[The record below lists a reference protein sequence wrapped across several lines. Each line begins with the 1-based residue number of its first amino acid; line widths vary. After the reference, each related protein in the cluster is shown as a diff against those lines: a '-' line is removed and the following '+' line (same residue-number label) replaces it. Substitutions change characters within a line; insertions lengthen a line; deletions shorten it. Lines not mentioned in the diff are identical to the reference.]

1 MKALLLEEIGK
12 LNNKDMPVHTTS
24 EDEVLV
30 NIKACGICG
39 SDIPRAY
46 QTSAHKMPLII
57 GHEFAGVIEEADANG
72 NFTEKKVGVFPL
84 IPCGECVPCKMKK
97 FEMCRNYSYLGSRRD
112 GGFAEYVAVPRENLI
127 ELSDSVDMRA
137 AAMLEPMAVAVHACR
152 QLGILSG
159 NEKTTI
165 EGISD
170 KKETSDKEENNNQN
184 QTKSIVICGMGTIGL
199 LILMFLIEVGYE
211 NITVIGNRKL
221 QRQKAIELG
230 LPAERF
236 IMLGEQDSDELID
249 SIQADY
255 YFECV
260 GKQETYE
267 QAVNHTAPAGK
278 ICLVGNPYG
287 DMELPRDIYWKILRN
302 QLTITGT
309 WNSSFT
315 SEADDDWHYVVDRLE
330 SGRIHPECLIS
341 HSYGMDDIIKGF
353 ELMRDKSED
362 YIKVMMVVD

>member
-1 MKALLLEEIGK
+1 MKAWFLEEVEKFNIA
-12 LNNKDMPVHTTS
+12 DTAVTVP
-24 EDEVLV
+24 EDNEIIVK
-30 NIKACGICG
+30 IKACGICG
-39 SDIPRAY
+39 SDIPRVY
-46 QTSAHKMPLII
+46 KNGAHKMPLII
-57 GHEFAGVIEEADANG
+57 GHEFSGVIEDYDSNG
-72 NFTEKKVGVFPL
+72 VRTEKKVGVFPL
-84 IPCGECVPCKMKK
+84 IPCGECGPCKMKK

-112 GGFAEYVAVPRENLI
+112 GGFAEYVAVPKKNLI
-127 ELSDSVDMRA
+127 EISDSVDMRA

-152 QLGILSG
+152 QLGILSED
-159 NEKTTI
+159 EKTTL

-170 KKETSDKEENNNQN
+170 KKETADKDANNNPN
-184 QTKSIVICGMGTIGL
+184 KDKLIVICGMGTIGL
-199 LILMFLIEVGYE
+199 LILMFLIEAGYE
-211 NITVIGNRKL
+211 NITVIGNRAL
-221 QRQKAIELG
+221 QRQKATELG

-267 QAVNHTAPAGK
+267 QAINHTAPVGK
-278 ICLVGNPYG
+278 VCLVGNPYG

-315 SEADDDWHYVVDRLE
+315 GEPDDDWHYVVDRLE

>member
-1 MKALLLEEIGK
+1 MKAVILDDIEQLNIKDIYSPDICDDEI
-12 LNNKDMPVHTTS
+12 
-24 EDEVLV
+24 LV
-30 NIKACGICG
+30 KVKACGICG
-39 SDIPRAY
+39 SDIPRVY
-46 QTSAHKMPLII
+46 QTGAHKMPLII
-57 GHEFAGVIEEADANG
+57 GHEFAGVIEDYDSNG
-72 NFTEKKVGVFPL
+72 VRTEKKVGVFPL
-84 IPCGECVPCKMKK
+84 IPCGECGPCKMKN

-112 GGFAEYVAVPRENLI
+112 GGFAEYVAVPKKNLI
-127 ELSDSVDMRA
+127 ELSDSVDMCA

-152 QLGILSG
+152 QLGLLKAESIDDRS
-159 NEKTTI
+159 N
-165 EGISD
+165 
-170 KKETSDKEENNNQN
+170 
-184 QTKSIVICGMGTIGL
+184 IVICGMGTIGL
-199 LILMFLIEVGYE
+199 LILMFLLESGFE
-211 NITVIGNRKL
+211 NITVIGNRAL
-221 QRQKAIELG
+221 QRQKATELG

-236 IMLGEQDSDELID
+236 IMLGEQGSAELID
-249 SIQADY
+249 HLQAEY

-260 GKQETYE
+260 GKQEIYE

-287 DMELPRDIYWKILRN
+287 DMELPRDVYWKILRN

-315 SEADDDWHYVVDRLE
+315 GEADDDWHYVVDRLE

-362 YIKVMMVVD
+362 YVKVMMTL